1 MGEAIRK
8 SRVDISAGESIG
20 VVNGA
25 MPSTSDGNAD
35 RKTPCFGHFL
45 KLSGN
50 PRHGA
55 ALDVVNTVVV

>member
-20 VVNGA
+20 VKTDA
-25 MPSTSDGNAD
+25 MHPTSDGNAD